1 MHACVFVCVW
11 MSAGEGELG
20 EFITASNE
28 AERGDPFVTDR
39 DSSANGEL

>member
-1 MHACVFVCVW
+1 MCNICVCV
-11 MSAGEGELG
+11 GEKVGGGELG

-28 AERGDPFVTDR
+28 AERRDPFVTDR

>member
-1 MHACVFVCVW
+1 MRKEGRKG
-11 MSAGEGELG
+11 GEMG

-28 AERGDPFVTDR
+28 AERRDPFVTDR

>member
-1 MHACVFVCVW
+1 MREEGREER
-11 MSAGEGELG
+11 GEMG

-28 AERGDPFVTDR
+28 AERRDPFVTDR

>member
-1 MHACVFVCVW
+1 MRGG
-11 MSAGEGELG
+11 AGGRGGG

-28 AERGDPFVTDR
+28 AERRDPFVTDR

>member
-1 MHACVFVCVW
+1 MYVCV
-11 MSAGEGELG
+11 EVELG

-28 AERGDPFVTDR
+28 AERRDPFVTDR